1 VVPFTDDECE
11 ALRAAAPDWF
21 AAALTL
27 GLGAGLRLSEATGLT
42 LDRIDEPHDRRA
54 QLPGRRLSALSASA
68 GNPDAGARGRECL
81 RHGPPEAARRPGHG
95 PERRPVTPGQETVA
109 SWRDPIPHHWQ
120 GGGPT

>member
-42 LDRIDEPHDRRA
+42 LDRIDALGLRIVTSLDLLKLLVNRPPLTTSEAPA
-54 QLPGRRLSALSASA
+54 AGRSVIVR
-68 GNPDAGARGRECL
+68 
-81 RHGPPEAARRPGHG
+81 
-95 PERRPVTPGQETVA
+95 
-109 SWRDPIPHHWQ
+109 
-120 GGGPT
+120 